1 MPATEVKSEAQ
12 PTVSKLAASDDLPE
26 ESGHEDE
33 DFMDDENQ
41 PTDGERASFGELA
54 SATLSTARRGKGGGK
69 KILEEPKTD
78 AKRLQKQFMEEPL
91 APACSSRW
99 LLKAQRM
106 RTIILDEEVKA
117 QMAEPYEGM
126 QLQENVGR
134 SDRST
139 SPTHS

>member
-1 MPATEVKSEAQ
+1 MVPATEVKSEA
-12 PTVSKLAASDDLPE
+12 PATASKLESNKLPE
-26 ESGHEDE
+26 ESAHEDE

-41 PTDGERASFGELA
+41 TDDEKASFEHDVA
-54 SATLSTARRGKGGGK
+54 SATVSTARRGKGGERK
-69 KILEEPKTD
+69 VLEEPKAD
-78 AKRLQKQFMEEPL
+78 AKQLQEKFMKEPL

-117 QMAEPYEGM
+117 QMTEPYEGM

-134 SDRST
+134 SEGDT
-139 SPTHS
+139 SRTHS